1 MQKKIVIVP
10 SLICLVMAAIV
21 YIMIYK
27 PLTSDIEI
35 IKTDLEMAELEYS
48 TKQKRIDTI
57 TLLNKEAKKMIEN
70 SNYQFYGETPQEEL
84 IVKIN
89 DLCAASEVRVLEIS
103 YSGLSEFNLEA
114 AENEAAEAEPK
125 ESGED
130 TAESETAQADTA
142 ESEESETQDAQ
153 TETPDESLLYGDI
166 FTVKFAGTFEQIL
179 SILNSIDNND
189 KKIVN
194 AGIEINTELDVTSQV
209 PEELT
214 SRYPDVNFDEL
225 MIEEGVLSCQMQLI
239 FFQLKGMEEYVVHD
253 YNILEEEP
261 REKSI
266 LESPFDVYIDESLR
280 QYE

>member
-1 MQKKIVIVP
+1 
-10 SLICLVMAAIV
+10 MAAIV

-57 TLLNKEAKKMIEN
+57 TLLDKEAKKMIEN

-89 DLCAASEVRVLEIS
+89 DLCTASEVRVLEIS

-114 AENEAAEAEPK
+114 AETEAAQAEPK

-130 TAESETAQADTA
+130 TAESEIAQADTA
-142 ESEESETQDAQ
+142 ESEESKTQDAQ

-214 SRYPDVNFDEL
+214 SRYPDVDFDEL

>member
-1 MQKKIVIVP
+1 VQKKIVIVP

-239 FFQLKGMEEYVVHD
+239 FFQLKGMEEYVAHD

>member
-239 FFQLKGMEEYVVHD
+239 FFQLKGMEEYVAHD

>member
-1 MQKKIVIVP
+1 VQKKIVIVP